1 MRKFL
6 RRYGPALF
14 VLAGMAFAAW
24 GVAAQYARLRHG
36 YGQAVLAGATAPAAG
51 QPTARALD
59 AFHNAVALDFRNA
72 LGQGAVDVVF
82 FNDSVMGGLTDD
94 EPRTTIATLLAER
107 LRWKIT
113 PVSGAG
119 YTAVLFREYAN
130 LVALA
135 AKKPRLAIVSINL
148 RGFSDGWFFT
158 PDYMYAATAAY
169 LRLLARPPAWTDV
182 PAWLASREK
191 DPAVYW
197 SEGLRDAAPGNYAD
211 LFSRLNRRRDA
222 LLAENPPGLTPE
234 DRDRRRHFIENYLT
248 LVSRDHPMLGF
259 LTDTAT
265 RFLRSGTPVL
275 FYVTPID
282 MADGTR
288 LVGPAFAETVRA
300 NVATIRAALAEA
312 GAPCR
317 DMAAL
322 LPTAL
327 FVDREYACEHLNLAG
342 REQVAATLAAA
353 LQEPDLAPRTAAP
366 QDRK

>member
-1 MRKFL
+1 M
-6 RRYGPALF
+6 
-14 VLAGMAFAAW
+14 
-24 GVAAQYARLRHG
+24 
-36 YGQAVLAGATAPAAG
+36 AGATAPAAG
-51 QPTARALD
+51 QPTARALE

-72 LGQGAVDVVF
+72 LDRGAVDVVF
-82 FNDSVMGGLTDD
+82 FNDSVMGGHTDD
-94 EPRTTIATLLAER
+94 EPRTTIAAMLADR
-107 LRWKIT
+107 LQQKIT

-119 YTAVLFREYAN
+119 YTAVLFREYAG
-130 LVALA
+130 LVARA
-135 AKKPRLAIVSINL
+135 AQKPRLAIVSINL

-169 LRLLARPPAWTDV
+169 LRLLARVPAWQDV
-182 PAWLASREK
+182 PAWLASREG
-191 DPAVYW
+191 DPAAYW
-197 SEGLRDAAPGNYAD
+197 SKRLEDAAQGDYAD

-259 LTDTAT
+259 LVDTAT

-282 MADGTR
+282 VADGTR

-300 NVATIRAALAEA
+300 NTATVMAALAEA

-317 DMAAL
+317 DLAAL
-322 LPTAL
+322 LPTAR
-327 FVDREYACEHLNLAG
+327 FVDREYACEHLDLAG

-353 LQEPDLAPRTAAP
+353 LREPAPAPRTAPP